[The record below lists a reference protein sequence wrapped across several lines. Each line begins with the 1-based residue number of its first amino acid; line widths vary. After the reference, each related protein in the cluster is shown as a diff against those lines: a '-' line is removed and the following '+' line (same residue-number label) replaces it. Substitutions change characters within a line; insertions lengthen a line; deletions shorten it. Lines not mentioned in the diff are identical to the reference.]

1 MKMKYRIRKE
11 VGINKLLGRRD
22 DGLYI
27 QYFIDEKVLFGW
39 EVMKRFLGY
48 EREWW
53 GFSTISEAKSVL
65 KKHIELERAL
75 NENNKIV
82 EVIDEKDV

>member
-11 VGINKLLGRRD
+11 VRINKLLGRKE
-22 DGLYI
+22 DGLFIKY
-27 QYFIDEKVLFGW
+27 YIDEKVLFGW
-39 EVMKRFLGY
+39 EVMKLFLGFNH
-48 EREWW
+48 EWYM
-53 GFSTISEAKSVL
+53 FNSITEAKSVL

>member
-11 VGINKLLGRRD
+11 VRINKLLGRKE
-22 DGLYI
+22 DGLFIKY
-27 QYFIDEKVLFGW
+27 YIDEKVLFGW
-39 EVMKRFLGY
+39 EVMKSFLGFDH
-48 EREWW
+48 EWYM
-53 GFSTISEAKSVL
+53 FNSITEAKSVL

>member
-11 VGINKLLGRRD
+11 VRINKLLGRKED
-22 DGLYI
+22 SLFIKY
-27 QYFIDEKVLFGW
+27 YIDEKVLFGW
-39 EVMKRFLGY
+39 EVMKSFLGFNH
-48 EREWW
+48 EWYM
-53 GFSTISEAKSVL
+53 FNSITEAKSVL

>member
-1 MKMKYRIRKE
+1 MKIKYRIRKE
-11 VGINKLLGRRD
+11 VRINKLLGRKE
-22 DGLYI
+22 DGLFIKY
-27 QYFIDEKVLFGW
+27 YIDEKVLFGW
-39 EVMKRFLGY
+39 EVMKSFLGFNH
-48 EREWW
+48 EWYM
-53 GFSTISEAKSVL
+53 FNSITEAKSVL

>member
-1 MKMKYRIRKE
+1 MKYRIRKE
-11 VGINKLLGRRD
+11 VRINKLLGRKD

-27 QYFIDEKVLFGW
+27 QYFIDEKFFIFGW
-39 EVMKRFLGY
+39 EVMKQFLGY

-53 GFSTISEAKSVL
+53 GFNTISEAKSVL

-75 NENNKIV
+75 NENNKTV

>member
-39 EVMKRFLGY
+39 EVMKQFLGY

>member
-11 VGINKLLGRRD
+11 VRINKLLGRRD

-75 NENNKIV
+75 NENNKII
-82 EVIDEKDV
+82 EGIDEKDV

>member
-11 VGINKLLGRRD
+11 VCINKLLGRKE
-22 DGLYI
+22 DGLFIKY
-27 QYFIDEKVLFGW
+27 YIDETVLFGW
-39 EVMKRFLGY
+39 EVMKSFLGFDH
-48 EREWW
+48 EWYM
-53 GFSTISEAKSVL
+53 FNSITEEKSVL